1 VNLILD
7 REQIRE
13 AVYRAIERA
22 RQLSLDETG
31 LANEESTVLFG
42 EGAALDSMGVVN
54 FVVALEDELSNT
66 SEQQLNLVDVLS
78 SPAAQAK
85 RISTV
90 GELIDFL
97 YRLNAE

>member
-1 VNLILD
+1 MNLILD
-7 REQIRE
+7 RDEIRE

-31 LANEESTVLFG
+31 LAHEESTVLLG
-42 EGAALDSMGVVN
+42 EGAVLDSMGVVN
-54 FVVALEDELSNT
+54 FVVALEDELNSS
-66 SEQQLNLVDVLS
+66 SEQFLNLVDVLS

>member
-1 VNLILD
+1 MNLILD
-7 REQIRE
+7 RDEIRE

-31 LANEESTVLFG
+31 LAHEESTVLLG
-42 EGAALDSMGVVN
+42 GGTVLDSMGVVN
-54 FVVALEDELSNT
+54 FVVALEDELSSA
-66 SEQQLNLVDVLS
+66 SEQPLNLVDVLS